1 MDQCAA
7 ALHLALAMPES
18 EQRDRMRLMRAL
30 VREFNIY
37 RWAGR
42 MLLDAAR
49 MRRQLA
55 LKQSGPSRNDVS
67 TK

>member
-1 MDQCAA
+1 
-7 ALHLALAMPES
+7 
-18 EQRDRMRLMRAL
+18 MRLMRAL

-49 MRRQLA
+49 MRRRRVLQRPGSA
-55 LKQSGPSRNDVS
+55 RSGVFAE
-67 TK
+67 